1 MKTIITTLNSKYIHT
16 SLALRLLYVA
26 SYHRFDVDFKEY
38 TIKDSLEHIVDD
50 LLKRNC
56 DIIAF
61 SCYIWN
67 IEYIEK
73 ICQMVIGELQR
84 QGLSDSQD
92 DFLDTHAHLVM
103 NHIQDQHIRLKHVME
118 G

>member
-73 ICQMVIGELQR
+73 IDIKLPEI
-84 QGLSDSQD
+84 D
-92 DFLDTHAHLVM
+92 LDHNILVFKKVK
-103 NHIQDQHIRLKHVME
+103 NTPSKYPRKAGKVTKNPIK
-118 G
+118 